1 MADII
6 SITPA
11 QTMSSLQIAELTG
24 KRHDAILRDIRN
36 LLEQGVAAHNFVET
50 SYTDKSNRQSPCYQ
64 LTKTGCLILASGYS
78 AILREKII
86 NRWMELEMMLVPQAP
101 KTFAE
106 ALRLAAD
113 KVEENERLLGE
124 IEEQQKLLV
133 AQSEQIRDLNAM
145 RKFFGAVV
153 VLYKMNYICGM
164 KRIYKWFSDMLI
176 KHKIRKARRF
186 MERNCIERIR
196 QGQTSCAGECAA
208 DDWASIQYSLY
219 ETYINTKSSS
229 PSVSS
234 EH

>member
-1 MADII
+1 
-6 SITPA
+6 
-11 QTMSSLQIAELTG
+11 
-24 KRHDAILRDIRN
+24 
-36 LLEQGVAAHNFVET
+36 
-50 SYTDKSNRQSPCYQ
+50 
-64 LTKTGCLILASGYS
+64 
-78 AILREKII
+78 
-86 NRWMELEMMLVPQAP
+86 
-101 KTFAE
+101 
-106 ALRLAAD
+106 
-113 KVEENERLLGE
+113 
-124 IEEQQKLLV
+124 
-133 AQSEQIRDLNAM
+133 M

-208 DDWASIQYSLY
+208 DDWVSIQNSLY

-234 EH
+234 EHWSEDK